1 VATSDPAL
9 WTTTEQAAAIRRRE
23 LGSVELLDAELARI
37 ERLDP
42 QVNAVCTMVADAA
55 QERAAAADQATA
67 RGESWGRL
75 HGIPVTV
82 KDAIATKG
90 IRSTG
95 GAEALLHH
103 VPQDDAQVVTAI
115 KDAGAIVVGKTNVPL
130 WSGDFQTFNEM
141 FGTTNNPWD
150 LSRVPGGSSGG
161 AAAAVACGMTSFEI
175 GTDIGGSVRVPA
187 AFCGVYGHKPS
198 FGVVPTLGY
207 LDEPDGGVTESDVN
221 VFGPIARSAGDLQLL
236 LDVLAAP
243 TSDRAVG
250 WRLDLPRPD
259 LTALRSLR
267 VATWFDEPSLPMDSE
282 MIAVLDELADR
293 LVEAGVFVDR
303 RARPDID
310 FAKSWIAGAWLIG
323 TATRV
328 SDGGR
333 DDPHTDWL
341 FADRERARRR
351 LAWAQFF
358 EKVDVLLCPVT
369 STPAFAHDQEGT
381 WATREVSI
389 NKAIVPYLTLEAWP
403 ALIGSVYLPSTSAPV
418 GRTPGGLPVGVQ
430 VVSPYLHDYRSIA
443 VAGMITELVGGYTVP
458 PMAV

>member
-9 WTTTEQAAAIRRRE
+9 WTTTEQAAAIHRRE

-37 ERLDP
+37 ERLDS

-103 VPQDDAQVVTAI
+103 VPHDDAQVVTAI
-115 KDAGAIVVGKTNVPL
+115 KDAGAIVIGKTNVPL

-161 AAAAVACGMTSFEI
+161 AAAAVACGMSSFEI

-221 VFGPIARSAGDLQLL
+221 VFGPIARSAADLQLL

-259 LTALRSLR
+259 LIALRSLR

-282 MIAVLDELADR
+282 MIAVLDELTDR
-293 LVEAGVFVDR
+293 LVEAGVSVDR

-351 LAWAQFF
+351 LAWASFF

-369 STPAFAHDQEGT
+369 STPAFAHDQDGT
-381 WATREVSI
+381 WATRELSI

>member
-1 VATSDPAL
+1 
-9 WTTTEQAAAIRRRE
+9 
-23 LGSVELLDAELARI
+23 
-37 ERLDP
+37 
-42 QVNAVCTMVADAA
+42 
-55 QERAAAADQATA
+55 
-67 RGESWGRL
+67 
-75 HGIPVTV
+75 
-82 KDAIATKG
+82 
-90 IRSTG
+90 
-95 GAEALLHH
+95 
-103 VPQDDAQVVTAI
+103 
-115 KDAGAIVVGKTNVPL
+115 
-130 WSGDFQTFNEM
+130 
-141 FGTTNNPWD
+141 
-150 LSRVPGGSSGG
+150 
-161 AAAAVACGMTSFEI
+161 
-175 GTDIGGSVRVPA
+175 
-187 AFCGVYGHKPS
+187 
-198 FGVVPTLGY
+198 
-207 LDEPDGGVTESDVN
+207 
-221 VFGPIARSAGDLQLL
+221 
-236 LDVLAAP
+236 
-243 TSDRAVG
+243 
-250 WRLDLPRPD
+250 
-259 LTALRSLR
+259 
-267 VATWFDEPSLPMDSE
+267 

-293 LVEAGVFVDR
+293 LVEAGVSVDR